1 LSDRLL
7 AGGIRLRKHH
17 NCSGRQILLFPNFS
31 MLGSHD
37 DSRYLASSPIAFQ
50 LFQNLKSGQVRH
62 HNALEK
68 LRSVDQKAAD
78 RSFSTFLAAS
88 IAVQ

>member
-17 NCSGRQILLFPNFS
+17 NYSGRQILVLPNLS

-50 LFQNLKSGQVRH
+50 LFQNLKSGQIRH
-62 HNALEK
+62 HNAIEK
-68 LRSVDQKAAD
+68 LRSLAQKAAD
-78 RSFSTFLAAS
+78 RNFSTFLAAW

>member
-7 AGGIRLRKHH
+7 AEGIRFRKHH
-17 NCSGRQILLFPNFS
+17 NCIGRQILLFPNFS
-31 MLGSHD
+31 MLGSHHH
-37 DSRYLASSPIAFQ
+37 SRYLASSPIAFQ
-50 LFQNLKSGQVRH
+50 LFQNLKSDQNWH

-68 LRSVDQKAAD
+68 LRSVAQKAAD

-88 IAVQ
+88 IALQ

>member
-7 AGGIRLRKHH
+7 AGDTRLRKHQH
-17 NCSGRQILLFPNFS
+17 CSGRQILIFPNFS
-31 MLGSHD
+31 MLGSHHH
-37 DSRYLASSPIAFQ
+37 SRYLASSPIAFQ
-50 LFQNLKSGQVRH
+50 LFQNLKSGQIRH

-68 LRSVDQKAAD
+68 LRSVAQKAAD
-78 RSFSTFLAAS
+78 RNFSTFLAAS

>member
-1 LSDRLL
+1 MSALLL
-7 AGGIRLRKHH
+7 ARGIGLIEHH
-17 NCSGRQILLFPNFS
+17 NSSGRQILLFPNFS

-37 DSRYLASSPIAFQ
+37 DSRYLANSPIAFQ
-50 LFQNLKSGQVRH
+50 LFQNLKSGQIRH

-68 LRSVDQKAAD
+68 LRTVAQKAAD
-78 RSFSTFLAAS
+78 RNFSTLLAAS

>member
-1 LSDRLL
+1 
-7 AGGIRLRKHH
+7 
-17 NCSGRQILLFPNFS
+17 
-31 MLGSHD
+31 MW
-37 DSRYLASSPIAFQ
+37 
-50 LFQNLKSGQVRH
+50 H

-68 LRSVDQKAAD
+68 LQSVAQKAAD

>member
-1 LSDRLL
+1 
-7 AGGIRLRKHH
+7 
-17 NCSGRQILLFPNFS
+17 

-50 LFQNLKSGQVRH
+50 LFQNLKSCQIRH

-68 LRSVDQKAAD
+68 LRSVAQKAAD
-78 RSFSTFLAAS
+78 RNFSTLWAAS
-88 IAVQ
+88 IAIQ

>member
-1 LSDRLL
+1 ML
-7 AGGIRLRKHH
+7 A
-17 NCSGRQILLFPNFS
+17 
-31 MLGSHD
+31 SHD

-50 LFQNLKSGQVRH
+50 LFQNLKCSQIRH
-62 HNALEK
+62 HNAFEK
-68 LRSVDQKAAD
+68 LRSVAQKAAD

>member
-1 LSDRLL
+1 V
-7 AGGIRLRKHH
+7 AGTTFEIR
-17 NCSGRQILLFPNFS
+17 G
-31 MLGSHD
+31 HD

-50 LFQNLKSGQVRH
+50 LFQNLKSGSIRH

-68 LRSVDQKAAD
+68 LQSVAQKAAD
-78 RSFSTFLAAS
+78 RNFSTFLAAS

>member
-1 LSDRLL
+1 
-7 AGGIRLRKHH
+7 
-17 NCSGRQILLFPNFS
+17 

-37 DSRYLASSPIAFQ
+37 DSRYLANSPIAFH
-50 LFQNLKSGQVRH
+50 LFQNLKSGQMRH

-68 LRSVDQKAAD
+68 VRSVAQKAAD
-78 RSFSTFLAAS
+78 RSFSTFLAGS